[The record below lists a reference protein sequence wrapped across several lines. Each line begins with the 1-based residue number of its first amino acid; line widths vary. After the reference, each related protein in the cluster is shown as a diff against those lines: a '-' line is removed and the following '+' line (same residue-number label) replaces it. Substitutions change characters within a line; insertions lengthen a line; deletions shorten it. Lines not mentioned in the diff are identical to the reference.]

1 MPSLENHKIRRLPF
15 MILYTLRLE
24 ASKHNGGHLL
34 NFNTSERPF
43 LKILLLTT
51 FPLRSFFCSS

>member
-1 MPSLENHKIRRLPF
+1 MATVWVGEKIKLEPAKISHISSPTSQNSVG
-15 MILYTLRLE
+15 Y
-24 ASKHNGGHLL
+24 LL